1 MNFQN
6 NTQIPVFET
15 IGFRMFSVASI
26 VRLTMFV
33 VDVFIHFHTCH
44 SKDGDSNVLTQ
55 ILEATFTRRKEVQT
69 EISRFLKPTTEKEYN
84 YSMDVVYG
92 NHFDIDILF
101 FLSMKL
107 TPVLLGPLLAN
118 SWKSIFF

>member
-1 MNFQN
+1 MNFQKYVQ
-6 NTQIPVFET
+6 TPVFET

-55 ILEATFTRRKEVQT
+55 ILEATFTRRKKVQT
-69 EISRFLKPTTEKEYN
+69 KISSFLKPTTEKEYN
-84 YSMDVVYG
+84 YRMDVVYVEG

-101 FLSMKL
+101 FL
-107 TPVLLGPLLAN
+107 
-118 SWKSIFF
+118 